1 MPQWTFVRRFFY
13 PGTCRQTLFR
23 GLLLGAVL
31 SVLAACGKAPVTFHG
46 KDITGLMPNLE
57 FQLTDENGKAVT
69 EQDYAGKV
77 VVLFFGYTHCPDYC
91 PTTLT
96 ALAQA
101 LKTLPEEQRDHYRVL
116 FVSVDPKRD
125 QPAMLKQYTA
135 YFAPQIIG
143 LTGNKTQLDALAKR
157 YRTTY
162 SYGDP
167 DKDGNYIVNHG
178 LAMYGFDKSGKVHL
192 FMRNDEPVPQ
202 IAEDL
207 QALAT
212 L

>member
-1 MPQWTFVRRFFY
+1 MPGWILYGSMV
-13 PGTCRQTLFR
+13 R
-23 GLLLGAVL
+23 GLLLCAVML
-31 SVLAACGKAPVTFHG
+31 LAACGKAPVTFHG
-46 KDITGLMPNLE
+46 KDITGVMPDLK

-101 LKTLPEEQRDHYRVL
+101 LKTLPEDQRDHYRVL

-125 QPAMLKQYTA
+125 SPQMLKKYTA

-143 LTGNKTQLDALAKR
+143 LTGTKAQLDALTKR

-167 DKDGNYIVNHG
+167 DKDGNYLVTHG
-178 LAMYGFDKSGKVHL
+178 LAMYGFDSKGAVHL
-192 FMRNDEPVPQ
+192 FMRDDEPVPR
-202 IAEDL
+202 IGEDL
-207 QALAT
+207 KALGT